1 MSRMPVQPEGIKA
14 GQVEGPWAVQVVDLD
29 LLPDRGPTPVRAR
42 ASWPC
47 PTGIAGRLRSCF
59 RSSPLSAG
67 EHTMTHEKAS
77 GRAA

>member
-1 MSRMPVQPEGIKA
+1 MSRMPVQPKGIKA

-47 PTGIAGRLRSCF
+47 PTGIAGRPADLFSEQSLIR
-59 RSSPLSAG
+59 RGA
-67 EHTMTHEKAS
+67 HHDA
-77 GRAA
+77 